1 MSQTEV
7 RSYAKMINANDATH
21 TVDELVT
28 LLSQHDQ
35 EFAENVLAVS
45 KGVAE
50 REAEEL
56 AYDFA

>member
-1 MSQTEV
+1 MSQTEA
-7 RSYAKMINANDATH
+7 RCYAKMINANDATH